1 MARLGEQLIAAG
13 VVSADKV
20 EQALRAAVV
29 WGGRLGTNLIEL
41 GCIDLD
47 ELSRA
52 LGQRHGMAAA
62 LNRHFE
68 RADPELQA
76 LLPVELAK
84 QFSVVPI
91 VRLSPERIAV
101 VALDPLGADARTA
114 LASVYGVD
122 ANSGI
127 VASVAAEMRVL
138 YHLERVYKLPRPARF
153 LRSKGGGNVTPFPAF
168 DLSFELDVEVEPEI
182 VEELAPID
190 VDISIADSQQI
201 PQVDAAEGAAL
212 LDQAIKTTPDVAPE
226 IGGRERRTY
235 LRTLADDVP
244 PPAAKPAAKPAIVQI
259 PPKVEKPKTAPVPTI
274 EIDEPA
280 PTTPAPATTTKPAT
294 PTKPDPAPPTKP
306 VLDAPTMQAPSF
318 DAPTVSAPAATAA
331 ALRALDSPTTSTLA
345 RLQIR
350 RVAVNTTDAKPI
362 VPTNFVDST
371 RAIKR
376 GPNRDRVAE
385 LVIETLDK
393 FVPSCNAALM
403 LVIRGGVAIGWKHF
417 SRASDG
423 NPEVAVPLDQE
434 GMVPDAIGRKAPC
447 RSAAEDLAALDG
459 LLLRAVGNGE
469 DSELVVVPIMIADQ
483 VMCVLA
489 AATAPSAEIAPL
501 EAIASA
507 AGTAFA
513 RLIRD
518 ASR

>member
-68 RADPELQA
+68 KADPDLQL
-76 LLPVELAK
+76 LLPAELAK
-84 QFSVVPI
+84 QYSVVPL
-91 VRLSPERIAV
+91 VRLGSDRIAV
-101 VALDPLGADARTA
+101 VALDPLGADARAA
-114 LASVYGVD
+114 LAGVFGVD
-122 ANSGI
+122 PNGGI

-138 YHLERVYKLPRPARF
+138 YHLERVYKIPRPARF
-153 LRSKGGGNVTPFPAF
+153 LRSKGGSHVTPFPAL
-168 DLSFELDVEVEPEI
+168 DLSLELDMDVEPEI
-182 VEELAPID
+182 VEELAPIEVD
-190 VDISIADSQQI
+190 VAIDLADSQQL
-201 PQVDAAEGAAL
+201 PLVDAAEGAAL
-212 LDQAIKTTPDVAPE
+212 LDQAIETTPDAAPQL
-226 IGGRERRTY
+226 GGRERRTY
-235 LRTLADDVP
+235 LRTLADEVAP
-244 PPAAKPAAKPAIVQI
+244 RPAPKPAVIHIPAKV
-259 PPKVEKPKTAPVPTI
+259 PKTEAPKASPTAII
-274 EIDEPA
+274 EVEDKPSTRPEPPSKPVVDA
-280 PTTPAPATTTKPAT
+280 PTT
-294 PTKPDPAPPTKP
+294 
-306 VLDAPTMQAPSF
+306 QAPSF
-318 DAPTVSAPAATAA
+318 DAPTVSAPSATAE
-331 ALRALDSPTTSTLA
+331 ALRALNQPTTSTLA
-345 RLQIR
+345 RMQIR

-385 LVIETLDK
+385 LVVETLDK
-393 FVPSCNAALM
+393 YVPSCNAALV

-417 SRASDG
+417 NRAEGG
-423 NPEVAVPLDQE
+423 NPDVAVPLDQE
-434 GMVPDAIGRKAPC
+434 GMVPDVIARKAPA
-447 RSAAEDLAALDG
+447 RSAAEDLVALDG
-459 LLLRAVGNGE
+459 LLLRAVGSDEN
-469 DSELVVVPIMIADQ
+469 SELVVVPIMIADQ
-483 VMCVLA
+483 VMCLLA
-489 AATAPSAEIAPL
+489 ASTAPGAEIAPL
-501 EAIASA
+501 EAVASA

>member
-52 LGQRHGMAAA
+52 LGQRHGAPAA

-68 RADPELQA
+68 KADLELQS
-76 LLPVELAK
+76 LLPAELAK
-84 QFSVVPI
+84 QLSVVPL

-101 VALDPLGADARTA
+101 VALDPLGPDGRAA

-122 ANSGI
+122 PNSGI

-138 YHLERVYKLPRPARF
+138 YHLERVYKIPRPARF
-153 LRSKGGGNVTPFPAF
+153 LRSKGGSNVTPFPEL
-168 DLSFELDVEVEPEI
+168 DLSMEFDVDVEPEI
-182 VEELAPID
+182 VEELAPIN
-190 VDISIADSQQI
+190 VDISIEVADSQQI
-201 PQVDAAEGAAL
+201 PNVDAAEGTAL
-212 LDQAIKTTPDVAPE
+212 LDQAIETAPHAAPE
-226 IGGRERRTY
+226 PGGRERRTY
-235 LRTLADDVP
+235 LRTLADEVAP
-244 PPAAKPAAKPAIVQI
+244 PPVAKKKQPAIVQI
-259 PPKVEKPKTAPVPTI
+259 PPKVEKPKPAAVPAI

-280 PTTPAPATTTKPAT
+280 ITKPT
-294 PTKPDPAPPTKP
+294 PPAKP
-306 VLDAPTMQAPSF
+306 VVDAPTMQAPSF
-318 DAPTVSAPAATAA
+318 DAPTVSSPGATAE
-331 ALRALDSPTTSTLA
+331 ALRSLDPPTTSTLA
-345 RLQIR
+345 RMQIR

-385 LVIETLDK
+385 LVIETLEK
-393 FVPSCNAALM
+393 FVPSCNSALM

-434 GMVPDAIGRKAPC
+434 GMVPDAIASKGPRRC
-447 RSAAEDLAALDG
+447 VAEDLAALDG

-483 VMCVLA
+483 VMCILA

-501 EAIASA
+501 EAVASA
-507 AGTAFA
+507 AGAAFA